1 MKRELL
7 PRLLMIIGGAMA
19 LIFGLLSA
27 FIPGLHYVRVVD
39 FWPRHLG
46 VDIESLPFK
55 LQLHD
60 YTSGMLLCSVGGLL
74 VLIPS
79 LRRDKRLISIGFAGD
94 FLAILG
100 LIFSSPRPPGW
111 FPTSILFETW
121 WLGGCLAI
129 VGICVMFVG
138 LMLQYRGWQRLS
150 ILGVPLFLFVLLYP
164 LLIVTKNFHLFF
176 SIFRNWEVQFFFGVL
191 IYIGFCL
198 ILLGSIV
205 GFLRFLPNLIQ
216 TTHAS

>member
-1 MKRELL
+1 
-7 PRLLMIIGGAMA
+7 MA

-39 FWPRHLG
+39 FWRHPG
-46 VDIESLPFK
+46 VDIEYLPFK

-79 LRRDKRLISIGFAGD
+79 LRRDKRLISIGFAGN

-100 LIFSSPRPPGW
+100 LFFSSPRPPGW
-111 FPTSILFETW
+111 FPTNILLETW
-121 WLGGCLAI
+121 WLGSCLAI

-150 ILGVPLFLFVLLYP
+150 ILGVPFLLLNACMFPVLGATRNFDLLY
-164 LLIVTKNFHLFF
+164 
-176 SIFRNWEVQFFFGVL
+176 SILRSSVN
-191 IYIGFCL
+191 IYGITGIIG
-198 ILLGSIV
+198 IGSTLLGSIV
-205 GFLRFLPNLIQ
+205 GFLNFLPNLIQ